1 MDEIYNDIKFRSLTA
16 EADVAK
22 QCTELLS
29 SFHYYA
35 SYYYRHEVRRRQ
47 AYNPPTAQHSALLVV
62 DHKISFPILFSD
74 DQPVY
79 TLYIKNLFGNFKVHQ
94 IQEFLMPVDPSEYR
108 LTATKYNSK
117 RKCTPGRINCYSLT
131 VSCKIQ
137 ALAAANMF
145 KWSYVDKNGNTQRGF
160 IKVEPLGNKTFSKS
174 LNVIH
179 PPKAHSIQTLQSPL
193 VSHYM
198 ITMKIF
204 ERLDIRTAFNTAMAY
219 ALHPTLVN
227 ALFTYFFDSSWPIP
241 FGQTSFDTLTSQFN
255 KYAPHTL
262 IFDTPNN
269 INSVILVR
277 ECLSE
282 IYDNPLC
289 RRDGT
294 KGHLRCLD
302 VTAVEMTQQCLE
314 FISNNFKIDTL
325 KLGQTLSVAE
335 KIICKM
341 SITKLIIVNNSKFRG
356 ECLQNKLLQKVTV
369 RNCANLRLCLLS
381 KALIGNYT
389 LSDLELI
396 NMFATDFYH
405 GSVQLF
411 EQLFSD
417 RNALER
423 ITVKFDKP
431 NVRLV
436 NPDFNPQTHISPKI
450 KYLDL
455 SNAVFVEKVIDQIV
469 QRIPNVTVLK
479 LENIQLNDNVDFSRL
494 YNLRFLT
501 IKFSVNE
508 PQILDR
514 LPRSLISLTLSYA
527 KAESRQFNFEA
538 IRKLLDQRVQIC
550 CRGFNIIEP
559 KWMLEMFREGT
570 LFHSMSGENYFVRK
584 ITVKSVTKTP
594 LCSNQKM

>member
-1 MDEIYNDIKFRSLTA
+1 M
-16 EADVAK
+16 
-22 QCTELLS
+22 Q
-29 SFHYYA
+29 
-35 SYYYRHEVRRRQ
+35 
-47 AYNPPTAQHSALLVV
+47 SALLTV
-62 DHKISFPILFSD
+62 DHKISFPILFNE

-79 TLYIKNLFGNFKVHQ
+79 TLFIKNLFGNFKIPQ

-108 LTATKYNSK
+108 LTAIKYNSN
-117 RKCTPGRINCYSLT
+117 RKCTPGKINCYSLT

-137 ALAAANMF
+137 AMAAANLF

-160 IKVEPLGNKTFSKS
+160 IKVEPLGNKIFSKT
-174 LNVIH
+174 LNVIQ
-179 PPKAHSIQTLQSPL
+179 PPKAYSKQTLQSPL
-193 VSHYM
+193 VSHYTV
-198 ITMKIF
+198 TMKIF
-204 ERLDIRTAFNTAMAY
+204 ENLDIRTAFNIVMAY

-241 FGQTSFDTLTSQFN
+241 FGQTSFDSLTSQFN
-255 KYAPHTL
+255 KYEPHTL

-277 ECLSE
+277 ECLNK
-282 IYDNPLC
+282 IRDNPLC
-289 RRDGT
+289 RRDGA

-302 VTAVEMTQQCLE
+302 VTTVEMTQQCLE
-314 FISNNFKIDTL
+314 FISNNFKIDTFR
-325 KLGQTLSVAE
+325 LGRTLSVTE

-341 SITKLIIVNNSKFRG
+341 NITDLIIVNNPKFRG
-356 ECLQNKLLQKVTV
+356 ECLQNEHLQKVTI

-381 KALIGNYT
+381 KALINNYT
-389 LSDLELI
+389 ISNLEII
-396 NMFATDFYH
+396 NMFATDFYE

-436 NPDFNPQTHISPKI
+436 NPDFNPQTHVSSKI

-455 SNAVFVEKVIDQIV
+455 SNAVFVESVIDQIV

-501 IKFSVNE
+501 IKFNINK

-514 LPRSLISLTLSYA
+514 LPKSLISITLSYA
-527 KAESRQFNFEA
+527 KADPRQFNFETV
-538 IRKLLDQRVQIC
+538 RKLLHQKIQIC

-559 KWMLEMFREGT
+559 HWMQELFKKGT
-570 LFHSMSGENYFVRK
+570 LFHSTCGENYFVRK
-584 ITVKSVTKTP
+584 VTVKPVIKTP
-594 LCSNQKM
+594 SCST